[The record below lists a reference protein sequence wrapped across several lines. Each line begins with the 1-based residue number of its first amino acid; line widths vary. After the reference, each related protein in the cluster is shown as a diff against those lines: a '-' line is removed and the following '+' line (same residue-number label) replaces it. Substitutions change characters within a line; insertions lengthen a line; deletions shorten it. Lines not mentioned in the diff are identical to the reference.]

1 MKTIILLF
9 ISLIVLNLNS
19 FSQVAIAKLKF
30 EDAETAYNAG
40 DYAKT
45 ISRLADA
52 EKLFGKINSPILHL
66 RILAQNKLFLQSR
79 ENELG
84 FELKKNCSI
93 FLKDY
98 ADVEALEEKYKEV
111 YRINEN
117 LSDVPSNLEELK
129 LLKEKNNKNYQ
140 DGKKKYIEVINNY
153 INAIGG
159 RDNLLNVETIEIERE
174 LDPIGYLESNGQKFL
189 AKKIKTL
196 IRVKNK
202 ERIYYEQKGQNIA
215 TTTFI
220 STPGK
225 VQWETGRNKFTG
237 DEVQIE
243 KWNENLIIFPELN
256 PLTEKDSVYYEEQ
269 LLNGNK
275 VFVLTKKNESTLTK
289 TIFDAIT
296 GLKVSENEKGYIS
309 KTTFQ
314 ELDLQYKTYKEIDG
328 IKIPDLFVQKIVN
341 TSPMSKEETRIS
353 NILNNN
359 KLMNKEVLQLQEA
372 IASISPNNTN
382 TPPNVIK
389 PKTDKTDIQSFN
401 SKIISIKINPEFR
414 DKDLE

>member
-1 MKTIILLF
+1 MKKTILLF

-30 EDAETAYNAG
+30 EDAETAYNVG

-66 RILAQNKLFLQSR
+66 RILAQNKLFQQTG
-79 ENELG
+79 EQELG
-84 FELKKNCSI
+84 FELKKNCAT

-98 ADVEALEEKYKEV
+98 AEIEALEEKFKEV
-111 YRINEN
+111 YRISEN
-117 LSDVPSNLEELK
+117 LSEVPSNLEEVK
-129 LLKEKNNKNYQ
+129 LFKEKKNKEYQ
-140 DGKKKYIEVINNY
+140 VGKQKYIETIDKY
-153 INAIGG
+153 IQAIGG
-159 RDNLLNVETIEIERE
+159 RNNLLNVQSIEIERE
-174 LDPIGYLESNGQKFL
+174 LDPIGYLESNGQRFI
-189 AKKIKTL
+189 AK
-196 IRVKNK
+196 RVKSLTRIKNK
-202 ERIYYEQKGQNIA
+202 EVIFYEQKGHGIA
-215 TTTFI
+215 TTTYI

-225 VQWETGRNKFTG
+225 LEWKTGRISNTG
-237 DEVQIE
+237 DEKQIE
-243 KWNENLIIFPELN
+243 RWNENLNIFPELN

-309 KTTFQ
+309 KNTFQ
-314 ELDLQYKTYKEIDG
+314 DLDLQYKTYKEIDG
-328 IKIPDLFVQKIVN
+328 IKIPDLFVQKLVN
-341 TSPMSKEETRIS
+341 TSPMSQAENNAFKL
-353 NILNNN
+353 LNNN
-359 KLMNKEVLQLQEA
+359 LIITQGPGVKSFSN
-372 IASISPNNTN
+372 SNTN
-382 TPPNVIK
+382 IQSNTIK
-389 PKTDKTDIQSFN
+389 LNTVKQSFN
-401 SKIISIKINPEFR
+401 TKIISLKINPEFR